1 MVVKRIKEYFVTSI
15 DVILYIF
22 YNKTRINKYLD
33 AYTPTSFLV
42 NCALKHCCAIGEPM
56 CVWVLVYALPNRG
69 YLYRFNFK

>member
-42 NCALKHCCAIGEPM
+42 NCALKHCCASY
-56 CVWVLVYALPNRG
+56 W
-69 YLYRFNFK
+69 